1 MEIGIDIRPLM
12 DKQYSGV
19 SEYLFNLLTALLNID
34 KKNKYK
40 LFYNSG
46 RDVSQRI
53 PDFSSP
59 QTTTVSTRYP
69 NKIFN
74 YLMQKILGWPQLD
87 RLLEV
92 DVFWLPHINF
102 ASFSRQSRKIITV
115 HDLSFLRY
123 PEFFSVRKNIWHK
136 ALSIKSRL
144 KNFDRII
151 AVSENTKRDIVELVG
166 ISAEKI
172 EVIYSGVN
180 SELRP
185 LKKDDVGIKQ
195 VRQKYNL
202 PEKFI
207 LYLGTLEPRKNVVG
221 LIKAFSALVKKNE
234 VKDYYLVIAGG
245 RGWKWQPIVRAWQ
258 KSPARER
265 IIFTGYI
272 NRKDRVYLYNLA
284 SLFVY
289 PSFYEGFG
297 LPPLEAMA
305 CGCPVIVS
313 ANSSLPEVAGGAAV
327 MVDADNSGQIK
338 EAMAEILANQSWQ
351 RELSDRGRQWAAQF
365 NWTKTASQ
373 YLKIFSS
380 VCGEMKK

>member
-1 MEIGIDIRPLM
+1 MKIGIDIRPLM

-19 SEYLFNLLTALLNID
+19 SEYLFNLLTALFNVD

-46 RDVSQRI
+46 RDVSRKI
-53 PDFSSP
+53 PDFSSF
-59 QTTTVSTRYP
+59 QATTISTRYP

-74 YLMQKILGWPQLD
+74 YLMQKILGWPRLD
-87 RLLEV
+87 RLLKV

-102 ASFSRQSRKIITV
+102 ASFSRRSRQIITI

-123 PEFFSVRKNIWHK
+123 PEFFSVRKNMWHK
-136 ALSIKSRL
+136 ALAIKSRL
-144 KNFDRII
+144 KNFDRIV
-151 AVSENTKRDIVELVG
+151 AVSENTKMDIVELAG

-185 LKKDDVGIKQ
+185 LKKDDPRIKQ
-195 VRQKYNL
+195 VRRKYNL
-202 PEKFI
+202 PQKFI
-207 LYLGTLEPRKNVVG
+207 LYLGTLEPRKNIAG
-221 LIKAFSALVKKNE
+221 LIKAFSDLVNKRE
-234 VKDYYLVIAGG
+234 AKDYCLVIAGG
-245 RGWKWQPIVRAWQ
+245 WGWKWQPIIRAWQ

-265 IIFTGYI
+265 IIFTGYV
-272 NRKDRVYLYNLA
+272 NREDKVYLYNLA

-305 CGCPVIVS
+305 CGCPVITS
-313 ANSSLPEVAGGAAV
+313 ANSSLPEVTENAAV
-327 MVDADNSGQIK
+327 MIDADNRGQIVA
-338 EAMAEILANQSWQ
+338 AMAEILANQSWRQ
-351 RELSDRGRQWAAQF
+351 ELSDRGRRQAAQF
-365 NWTKTASQ
+365 SWTKAASQ
-373 YLKIFSS
+373 YLKVFSS
-380 VCGEMKK
+380 AYKEKKR